1 MMNDLLTAREVQ
13 DLLKVDRTTVYR
25 MLKDGRLQG
34 IKIGR
39 QWRFPVDEVQ
49 NLLTGQRL
57 ETPPEETDATQVL
70 PLHCV
75 APIQKV
81 FAEVAEVGSV
91 TTDVD
96 GQPLSEVSNSCR
108 FCNLILASEK
118 GRAGCIASWRR
129 LAEQPSRHPHFY
141 TCHAGLHY
149 ARARIEIQGELIAML
164 FAGQFYLE
172 APDKSEEAKRVTRLA
187 AEYGIEEGALME
199 AIQSMRVLPLARHA
213 QITEWLEQV
222 ASTFE
227 DIGEERA
234 ELMGRLRTISQMSA
248 I

>member
-1 MMNDLLTAREVQ
+1 MDDLLTAREVQ

-39 QWRFPVDEVQ
+39 QWRFPVGEVE

-57 ETPPEETDATQVL
+57 ETQPQFADASQVL

-81 FAEVAEVGSV
+81 FAEVAEVGAV

-96 GQPLSEVSNSCR
+96 GQPMSEVSHSCR
-108 FCNLILASEK
+108 FCNLILASDK

-129 LAEQPSRHPHFY
+129 LAQQSSYHPQFY

-149 ARARIEIQGELIAML
+149 ARARIEIEGELTAML

-172 APDKSEEAKRVTRLA
+172 APDKPEETERVARLA
-187 AEYGIEEGALME
+187 VEYGIEEGLLME
-199 AIQSMRVLPLARHA
+199 AIQSMRILPLARHA
-213 QITEWLEQV
+213 RITEWLEQV

-234 ELMGRLRTISQMSA
+234 ELMGRLQRISQMSA